1 MACSPPKQ
9 LVCCFPDQ
17 AEGLTRSPKIKH
29 ITFIGSERVGRQ
41 VSLLKRIAWHTI
53 YCPFQ
58 IAIAATQHLTP
69 VTLELGGKDPAIVLP
84 GTDIERWS
92 SLWMRGILYV
102 L

>member
-1 MACSPPKQ
+1 MARQ
-9 LVCCFPDQ
+9 LI
-17 AEGLTRSPKIKH
+17 L
-29 ITFIGSERVGRQ
+29 
-41 VSLLKRIAWHTI
+41 
-53 YCPFQ
+53 CPLHQ
-58 IAIAATQHLTP
+58 IALAATQHLTP